1 MSFFLW
7 ISRKIDCMFLGI
19 SEIASWLEKIRI
31 SRNSIHR
38 YYPISSAYLS
48 RLDIIHVCSGCVQ
61 SSMAQCPLAHPD
73 DSSHHELLICS
84 ASSGQQLQW
93 LCDPRC
99 SWCTWCYFRL
109 YSDKMWVPASCDSSP
124 CFRLPLSVHTA
135 RSRWPHPSLHHT
147 RHHGLLRNCEGTLQ
161 ELCDGN
167 VASYEVRR
175 HQDTPNNL
183 LAALTNVSW
192 SLLVPKSVSLCEYWF

>member
-73 DSSHHELLICS
+73 DSSHRELLICS
-84 ASSGQQLQW
+84 AAASS
-93 LCDPRC
+93 C
-99 SWCTWCYFRL
+99 SDSVTRDAADVTWCYFRL
-109 YSDKMWVPASCDSSP
+109 YSDKMWVPATCDSSP

-135 RSRWPHPSLHHT
+135 RSRWPHPSLRHT
-147 RHHGLLRNCEGTLQ
+147 RHHGLLRNCQGTL
-161 ELCDGN
+161 
-167 VASYEVRR
+167 
-175 HQDTPNNL
+175 
-183 LAALTNVSW
+183 
-192 SLLVPKSVSLCEYWF
+192 